1 MNDKIVDG
9 TCITLSS
16 FLTLAQTDEVFKTI
30 SLVLTILSAIVVLAR
45 NIYEWYMKAKADN
58 KITSDEVKD
67 LIDTVNGG
75 VHDILDKI
83 DNNKDD
89 KAE

>member
-30 SLVLTILSAIVVLAR
+30 SLVLTILSAVVVLAR
-45 NIYEWYMKAKADN
+45 NIYEWYIKAKTDN

-89 KAE
+89 KAK

>member
-1 MNDKIVDG
+1 MHDKIIDG

-45 NIYEWYMKAKADN
+45 NIYEWYTKAKADN
-58 KITSDEVKD
+58 KITSDEIKD
-67 LIDTVNGG
+67 LIDIISGG
-75 VHDILDKI
+75 TSDIVDKI

>member
-1 MNDKIVDG
+1 MHDQVIDG

-30 SLVLTILSAIVVLAR
+30 SLVLTILSAVVVLAR
-45 NIYEWYMKAKADN
+45 NIYEWYIKAKVDN
-58 KITSDEVKD
+58 KITSDEIKE
-67 LIDTVNGG
+67 LIDIVGG
-75 VHDILDKI
+75 GADNIVDKI
-83 DNNKDD
+83 DNNKHD